1 MPMFIGAVV
10 IAAAQ
15 ACAPAVAQEFP
26 KKQPVKIVV
35 AANAGGGTDVMARI
49 TAEFLQRRW
58 NQTVIVENKP
68 GASGTIGA
76 DLVAK
81 SPADGYT
88 LFLTAS
94 EFPAVPAVRAV
105 PYKFDEMTFLIRGF
119 VVPPLMFA
127 SPKFPISSLQD
138 LIAHMKANPEKV
150 RYGSTGIGAIV
161 HMGFAMIE
169 GSAGVK
175 GLHVPYQG
183 VAPIFNDLLAGAI
196 DITQAAPP
204 FPDGLKVLGSVG
216 SKRNPAY
223 PDLPTLEDVGVKN
236 ASWDLWFGFIAPPN
250 LPKALAEQL
259 TADLG
264 AVLKDPQAIAKYRS
278 SLKYEPDPAALTGDA
293 FKRQVV
299 QENKQWKAVVERHKI
314 VVQ

>member
-223 PDLPTLEDVGVKN
+223 PDLPTLEEVGVKN